1 MDKSPKPQSIALNW
15 KLVDPLIRSE
25 GPFLYVVSGKGA
37 SIVGFLSQDNESDPR
52 ALFEIPPSPGGL
64 PLVDIQASALSFSDL
79 VPQINIPNSV
89 VSIGEGAMATTTVKS
104 LYLPASV
111 ASIGDGAFAHNHCLQ
126 SIEVDPSNPI
136 FCVVNHSLIRRMQKR
151 ELLRFAS
158 DEQKIH
164 YTVPSGITSL
174 GCRAFSSCNNLA
186 SITMDDEV
194 HHVGEGAFM
203 NCELLGS
210 LRLSRGLW
218 DIDDRAF
225 WGCSSLAAIE
235 IPPSVNSM
243 GRDVFYECSPDLV
256 LTVTEGS
263 YAERW
268 ARENGVAYK
277 TL

>member
-1 MDKSPKPQSIALNW
+1 MKSP
-15 KLVDPLIRSE
+15 
-25 GPFLYVVSGKGA
+25 
-37 SIVGFLSQDNESDPR
+37 
-52 ALFEIPPSPGGL
+52 PSLGGL
-64 PLVDIQASALSFSDL
+64 PLVDIQASALSFSSL
-79 VPQINIPNSV
+79 APQINIPNSV
-89 VSIGEGAMATTTVKS
+89 VSIGGGAMATTTMKS
-104 LYLPASV
+104 LNLPASV
-111 ASIGDGAFAHNHCLQ
+111 ASIGDGAFASNHYLQ

-136 FCVVNHSLIRRMQKR
+136 FCVVGHSLIRRMQKR

-158 DEQKIH
+158 DEQEVH
-164 YTVPSGITSL
+164 YTVPSGITSI
-174 GCRAFSSCNNLA
+174 GCRAFSACNNLA
-186 SITMDDEV
+186 SPTMNDDV

-210 LRLSRGLW
+210 LRLSHDLW

-243 GRDVFYECSPDLV
+243 GKDVFHECSPDLV
-256 LTVTEGS
+256 LTVAEGS